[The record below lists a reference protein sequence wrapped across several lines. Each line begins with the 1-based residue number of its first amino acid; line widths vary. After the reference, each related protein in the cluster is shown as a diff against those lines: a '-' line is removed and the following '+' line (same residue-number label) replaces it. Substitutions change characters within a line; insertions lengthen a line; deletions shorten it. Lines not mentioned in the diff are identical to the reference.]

1 MLAKDKAICMNLTF
15 TGPFT
20 FTGPESVFE
29 APCSASAGVYLWTI
43 RQNADNAYL
52 IRCLALRR

>member
-1 MLAKDKAICMNLTF
+1 MNLTF

-20 FTGPESVFE
+20 FAGTDSVFE

-43 RQNADNAYL
+43 RQRADDACL
-52 IRCLALRR
+52 IYDVGPDI